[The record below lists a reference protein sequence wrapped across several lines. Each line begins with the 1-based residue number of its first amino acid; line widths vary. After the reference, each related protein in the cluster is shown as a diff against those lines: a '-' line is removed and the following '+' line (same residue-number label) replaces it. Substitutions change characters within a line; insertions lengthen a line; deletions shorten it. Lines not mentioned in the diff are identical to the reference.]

1 MQDEH
6 AQTVPEASFPPV
18 SVEALL
24 LVAAFAAGLGLQR
37 YHRHA
42 ELQRWLWEAFFWT
55 IAPAAAIYAYTTV
68 EIDRTLVSSLVI
80 VAVSSWLVL
89 GLAVLVMRYVTRDD
103 RERGALVLAGGW
115 GNTVALGYPLAN
127 FAYGADGLAL
137 QVLYAQFYYGV
148 PGIAISTSVA
158 RAYGVERPGR
168 RTGLRATLRT
178 ALNPP
183 LVAAV
188 GAIALRVAGVDIA
201 DLARSLGHAAG
212 AASGPVGLLQ
222 LGLALP
228 LERVSHGARDLR
240 LASVALALRHGA
252 APLMVYGLG
261 VAAGVDV
268 PAVFILA
275 AAAPV
280 AFHIVT
286 LSRVFGLRSDLVRL
300 LVVVSTV
307 VGGALLV
314 AGIALTR

>member
-1 MQDEH
+1 M
-6 AQTVPEASFPPV
+6 FRLV
-18 SVEALL
+18 SVEGIL
-24 LVAAFAAGLGLQR
+24 LVAGFAAGLALQR
-37 YHRHA
+37 HHRHA

-55 IAPAAAIYAYTTV
+55 IAPAAAIYAYSTV
-68 EIDRTLVSSLVI
+68 AIDRTLVASLVI
-80 VAVSSWLVL
+80 VATSSWLLL
-89 GLAVLVMRYVTRDD
+89 GLSILAVRFASHDD
-103 RERGALVLAGGW
+103 AERGALVLAAGW

-158 RAYGVERPGR
+158 RTYGVDRPGR
-168 RTGLRATLRT
+168 RGIRAALRT

-183 LVAAV
+183 VVAAV
-188 GAIALRVAGVDIA
+188 AAIGLRIGGVDIT

-222 LGLALP
+222 LGMALP

-240 LASVALALRHGA
+240 LASLALGLRHGA
-252 APLMVYGLG
+252 APLIVYALG
-261 VAAGVDV
+261 VATGVDV

-286 LSRVFGLRSDLVRL
+286 LSRVFGLRSDLIRL
-300 LVVVSTV
+300 LVVSSTV
-307 VGGALLV
+307 IGGALMV

>member
-1 MQDEH
+1 M
-6 AQTVPEASFPPV
+6 FPLV
-18 SVEALL
+18 SVEGIL
-24 LVAAFAAGLGLQR
+24 LVAGFAAGLALQR
-37 YHRHA
+37 HGRHA
-42 ELQRWLWEAFFWT
+42 QLQRWLWEAFFWT

-68 EIDRTLVSSLVI
+68 AIDRTLVASLVI
-80 VAVSSWLVL
+80 VAASSWLLL
-89 GLAVLVMRYVTRDD
+89 GLSILLARFASHDD
-103 RERGALVLAGGW
+103 PERGAIVLAAGW

-158 RAYGVERPGR
+158 RMYGVDRPG
-168 RTGLRATLRT
+168 RTGLRAALRT

-183 LVAAV
+183 VIAAV
-188 GAIALRVAGVDIA
+188 GAIGLRIAGVDLV
-201 DLARSLGHAAG
+201 DLATSLGHAAG

-222 LGLALP
+222 LGMALP
-228 LERVSHGARDLR
+228 LGRVSHGGHDLR
-240 LASVALALRHGA
+240 VGSLALALRHGA
-252 APLMVYGLG
+252 APLIVYGLG
-261 VAAGVDV
+261 VATGVAV
-268 PAVFILA
+268 PAVFVLA

-300 LVVVSTV
+300 LVVTSTV

>member
-1 MQDEH
+1 M
-6 AQTVPEASFPPV
+6 FRLV
-18 SVEALL
+18 SLEGIL
-24 LVAAFAAGLGLQR
+24 LVAGFAAGVALQR
-37 YHRHA
+37 HRRHA
-42 ELQRWLWEAFFWT
+42 DLQRWLWDAFFWT

-68 EIDRTLVSSLVI
+68 AIDRSLVASLVI
-80 VAVSSWLVL
+80 VATSSWLLL
-89 GLAVLVMRYVTRDD
+89 GLSILLVRFASHDD
-103 RERGALVLAGGW
+103 PERGAVVLAAGW

-148 PGIAISTSVA
+148 PGIAISTSIA
-158 RAYGVERPGR
+158 RMYGIDRPGR
-168 RTGLRATLRT
+168 KGLRAALRT

-183 LVAAV
+183 VVAAV
-188 GAIALRVAGVDIA
+188 TAIGLRIAGVDLR
-201 DLARSLGHAAG
+201 DLATSLGHAAG

-222 LGLALP
+222 LGMALP
-228 LERVSHGARDLR
+228 LERVSHGVRDLR
-240 LASVALALRHGA
+240 LASLALGLRHGA
-252 APLMVYGLG
+252 APLIVYALG
-261 VAAGVDV
+261 VATGVDV

-300 LVVVSTV
+300 LVVTSTV
-307 VGGALLV
+307 VGGALMV